1 LLGVVEASGDA
12 RLRRGGVVRAGGG
25 RGRAGLAEDS
35 TCVSSSPQLPAAA
48 LKENPALA
56 EETLSVLLFNYENR
70 DRVQQM
76 FSDLNRYVAKTSK
89 SLDILYDRRD
99 QNSRVALTLVEK
111 VPAFN
116 GLVDKEAI
124 SLPVRSPKLFTL
136 SSIYDATVELLG
148 EDSELTPNE
157 AVARAL
163 EYWTAVSKM
172 IPLWG
177 KVKADLM
184 KSVDMRQEYICAHSV
199 VLRALGSVGADL
211 FRLYP
216 NGWKE
221 RLIELNGIDWRK
233 VNTDWENICIVANSV
248 VSNRQARLATK
259 AYLKRKLGLEL
270 TDPEKRSLPAL
281 PEPAESKDGK
291 VETAKK

>member
-1 LLGVVEASGDA
+1 
-12 RLRRGGVVRAGGG
+12 
-25 RGRAGLAEDS
+25 
-35 TCVSSSPQLPAAA
+35 
-48 LKENPALA
+48 
-56 EETLSVLLFNYENR
+56 
-70 DRVQQM
+70 M
-76 FSDLNRYVAKTSK
+76 FSDLNRFVAKTSK
-89 SLDILYDRRD
+89 SLDILYDKRD
-99 QNSRVALTLVEK
+99 QNSRVALTIVEK
-111 VPAFN
+111 VPVFN

-148 EDSELTPNE
+148 EDNELTPNE
-157 AVARAL
+157 AVALAL

-177 KVKADLM
+177 NVKTNQM
-184 KSVDMRQEYICAHSV
+184 KSVDLRQEYICAHSV

-233 VNTDWENICIVANSV
+233 VNQDWENVCIVANSV

-270 TDPEKRSLPAL
+270 TDPEKRSLTAIS
-281 PEPAESKDGK
+281 EPSESEDGNLAA
-291 VETAKK
+291 AKK